1 MEGNSG
7 SLYERLMSDI
17 HMQEGLSACINCG
30 TCTAICPA
38 AMFYKYDPREI
49 VVTVAS
55 RDEQKI
61 EELLK
66 SDTIWACG
74 ECMSCKT
81 RCPRGN
87 APGLVIIA
95 LRVLSEETGFFVES
109 EKGRQVLAIKRMIG
123 QSILDTGYC
132 VWFDHLNLGAF
143 PEQGPN
149 WQWVRDNASEVLDKT
164 GASYRKE
171 TSGALRTIPQ
181 KDLDELHKIFEV
193 TGGMKRYET
202 IENFSRKKAE
212 EIGLQFDETNDC
224 EYFQHVY
231 SYNSHKLEN
240 NEG

>member
-1 MEGNSG
+1 MVENSG
-7 SLYERLMSDI
+7 SLYERLMADI

-49 VVTVAS
+49 AIAVGS
-55 RDEQKI
+55 RDEQTI
-61 EELLK
+61 EDLLK

-87 APGLVIIA
+87 APGLIIIA
-95 LRVLSEETGFFVES
+95 LRVLSEETGYFTES

-123 QSILDTGYC
+123 ESILDNGYC
-132 VWFDHLNLGAF
+132 MWFDHINLEMF
-143 PEQGPN
+143 PEQGPT

-164 GASYRKE
+164 GASYRKD
-171 TSGALRTIPQ
+171 SAGALRKIPQ
-181 KDLDELHKIFEV
+181 KDLDELKRIFDV
-193 TGGMKRYET
+193 TGGTKRYET
-202 IENFSRKKAE
+202 IEEFSRKKAGE
-212 EIGLQFDETNDC
+212 MGLQFDETKDC
-224 EYFQHVY
+224 EYFKHIY

-240 NEG
+240 E